1 MNIKSRYLAAAGSLA
16 LVAAFPQWAVAQS
29 QSQSQSQSRP
39 ASTEAEEVAQPN
51 PAVLDDVVVT
61 GYLQGLRRSIDEKRK
76 NDMISDSVSADDMGK
91 LPSSNLTEAASRIP
105 GVSAVRNH
113 FTGEGDRVVIRGM
126 ATEYNAY
133 AVNGVRMGG
142 TGSPNDNF
150 FRGVRL
156 SFLPTSGVDSITVYK
171 SLLPYMDGDAIG
183 GTIDIKTPT
192 AFDYAPT
199 YAAGSIEGTLLQQR
213 DDRTS
218 WAADVAFGKQFSDR
232 LGLYVTGNYS
242 ERGSQFEQI
251 GNSGDNMPRTWYS
264 TTESLDFDPKTFV
277 SRGLEMSTGDTDVTR
292 WGFNGSLDYRGDN
305 HSFHLR
311 GQYNEYE
318 ETQFRN
324 RLNFRNEGGTK
335 VSARLEQMD
344 KTRGDLVQPADAV
357 VGYDPK
363 LGAIYNYTPAQIVD
377 RDKDGKIT
385 DADKGA
391 AGFYSLN
398 GASGAWDPK
407 GFRLRRYWEG
417 GTTEGVLQLI
427 NLGGE
432 SRFGAFTLDYDASHS
447 ESEDN
452 IIDSYDMYFG
462 RNAYLWKGNEGVEI
476 VSQDDPQY
484 LKWVLNPAGM
494 AAVQDLKEYT
504 ASGLSGEYGGA
515 KETLNQ
521 AQFNLRYEPSG
532 SWLQE
537 VRVGAKY
544 YKSERERRQGTLI
557 DLAPKG
563 TMADYS
569 ALFGEPVTDMFDGRY
584 TGLYQLGAVIDTDKM
599 MAEIDRAK
607 AGNSTLL
614 ALKETESLD
623 YASTW
628 FYDEQV
634 VSAYVMGTARF
645 GAAEIIA
652 GVRMEDTDN
661 EIRAWTED
669 PVRGED
675 YALDNTGFTNWLP
688 SVHLNYDLTPSAK
701 LRAAIWTSVS
711 RPDINRM
718 TSVKEYSYDQ
728 DPDGDG
734 KTNPTTEWVLTGI
747 VQGNPGLKPMTSIN
761 YDLSAE
767 YYNGRTGAY
776 SVALFYKDLDKFL
789 YRSSSSVIRDGTLG
803 EFDDPSGVSVSMPMN
818 GRKAEIHGV
827 EINAR
832 QQLHWLPAPFDG
844 LGVALNAT
852 IQRSS
857 AETGLSWHPQGYTLP
872 FMETPDHIVNL
883 ELFWERNGWEAYVA
897 YNYQDKSLEDI
908 EDFGNDPYEQDYHF
922 VDLMMRRQITPNL
935 TATFKVQNLLDS
947 YTYYYTFGSGKG
959 GVRDYIENGRYLSL
973 NLNWRL

>member
-29 QSQSQSQSRP
+29 QSQSQSRS

-311 GQYNEYE
+311 GQYNEYA

-521 AQFNLRYEPSG
+521 AQFNLRYEPAG

-557 DLAPKG
+557 DLAPTG

-718 TSVKEYSYDQ
+718 TSVKEYSYDR

-734 KTNPTTEWVLTGI
+734 KDNPTQEWVLTGI

-789 YRSSSSVIRDGTLG
+789 YRSSSSVIQDGTLG
-803 EFDDPSGVSVSMPMN
+803 EFDDPSGISVSMPMN

-935 TATFKVQNLLDS
+935 TATFKVQNLMDS

>member
-1 MNIKSRYLAAAGSLA
+1 MKTKSRYLAAAGGLA
-16 LVAAFPQWAVAQS
+16 LIAAFPQWAAAQS
-29 QSQSQSQSRP
+29 QSQSQSTS
-39 ASTEAEEVAQPN
+39 SEAETAAQPN
-51 PAVLDDVVVT
+51 PAVLDEVVVT
-61 GYLQGLRRSIDEKRK
+61 GYLQGLRRSIDEKR
-76 NDMISDSVSADDMGK
+76 NSDMISDSVSADDMGK

-142 TGSPNDNF
+142 TGSPGDNF

-156 SFLPTSGVDSITVYK
+156 SFLPTSGVDAITVYK

-192 AFDYAPT
+192 AFDYDPT
-199 YAAGSIEGTLLQQR
+199 HVAGSIEGTLLQQR

-232 LGLYVTGNYS
+232 LGLFVTGNYS
-242 ERGSQFEQI
+242 ERASQFEQI
-251 GNSGDNMPRTWYS
+251 GNSGDNMPRNWYS
-264 TTESLDFDPKTFV
+264 KAQSLDFDPQTFV
-277 SRGLEMSTGDTDVTR
+277 TRGLEMSTGDTDVTR
-292 WGFNGSLDYRGDN
+292 WGFNGSLDWRGDN
-305 HSFHLR
+305 HDFHLR

-324 RLNFRNEGGTK
+324 RLNFRNEAGTSA
-335 VSARLEQMD
+335 SARLEQVD
-344 KTRGDLVQPADAV
+344 KSRGDLIQPANAV
-357 VGYDPK
+357 IGYDDIK
-363 LGAIYNYTPAQIVD
+363 GAIYNYTTAQIVD
-377 RDKDGKIT
+377 RDKDDKIT
-385 DADKGA
+385 DADKGSNSY
-391 AGFYSLN
+391 YSLN
-398 GASGAWDPK
+398 GSSGSWDPK

-417 GTTEGVLQLI
+417 GTTEGVLQMV
-427 NLGGE
+427 NFGGE
-432 SRFGAFTLDYDASHS
+432 SRFREFTLDYDLSHS

-452 IIDSYDMYFG
+452 IVDSYEMYFG

-476 VSQDDPQY
+476 VSQGDPQY

-494 AAVQDLKEYT
+494 AGVQDLTQYT
-504 ASGLSGEYGGA
+504 ASSLSGSYGGA

-521 AQFNLRYEPSG
+521 AQFNLRYQPTG

-537 VRVGAKY
+537 VRAGAKY
-544 YKSERERRQGTLI
+544 YKSERERLEGSLI
-557 DLAPKG
+557 DLEPRG

-569 ALFGEPVTDMFDGRY
+569 ALFGEAITDMFDGRY
-584 TGLYQLGAVIDTDKM
+584 TGQYQLGPVIDTDKM
-599 MAEIDRAK
+599 MAEIERAK

-614 ALKETESLD
+614 TLNEADSID

-645 GAAEIIA
+645 GAAEVIA
-652 GVRMEDTDN
+652 GVRVEDTSND
-661 EIRAWTED
+661 IRAWTEN

-675 YALDNTGFTNWLP
+675 YTTDTSGFTDWLP
-688 SVHLNYDLTPSAK
+688 SIHVNYDVTGNAK

-711 RPDINRM
+711 RPDIKRM
-718 TSVKEYSYDQ
+718 TSVKEYSYDG

-734 KTNPTTEWVLTGI
+734 VTNPTSEWVLTGI
-747 VQGNPGLKPMTSIN
+747 VQGNPDLEPMTSVN

-789 YRSSSSVIRDGTLG
+789 FRSSSSVIRDGTEG
-803 EFDDPSGVSVSMPMN
+803 EFDDPSGVPVSMPMN
-818 GRKAEIHGV
+818 GRKAEIRGV

-844 LGVALNAT
+844 LGVAANAT
-852 IQRSS
+852 IQRSE
-857 AETGLSWHPQGYTLP
+857 AETGLSWHPEGYTLP

-897 YNYQDKSLEDI
+897 YNYQDVSLEDI

-922 VDLMMRRQITPNL
+922 VDLMARRQITPNL
-935 TATFKVQNLLDS
+935 TATFKVQNLLDN
-947 YTYYYTFGSGKG
+947 YTYFYTFGEGKG

>member
-16 LVAAFPQWAVAQS
+16 LVAAFPQWAAAQS
-29 QSQSQSQSRP
+29 QSQSQSRS
-39 ASTEAEEVAQPN
+39 ATTEAEEVAQPN

-156 SFLPTSGVDSITVYK
+156 SFLPTSGVDAITVYK

-218 WAADVAFGKQFSDR
+218 WAADVALGKQFSDR

-264 TTESLDFDPKTFV
+264 TTHSLDFDPKTFV
-277 SRGLEMSTGDTDVTR
+277 ARGLEMSTGDTDVTR

-324 RLNFRNEGGTK
+324 RLNFRNEGGGK
-335 VSARLEQMD
+335 VSARLEQKD
-344 KTRGDLVQPADAV
+344 QTRGDLVQPADAV

-377 RDKDGKIT
+377 RDNDGKIT

-398 GASGAWDPK
+398 GASGVWDPK

-521 AQFNLRYEPSG
+521 AQFNLRYEPAG

-537 VRVGAKY
+537 VRVGTKY

-557 DLAPKG
+557 DLAPTG

-747 VQGNPGLKPMTSIN
+747 VQGNPELKPMTSIN

-789 YRSSSSVIRDGTLG
+789 YRSSSSVIQDGTLG

>member
-1 MNIKSRYLAAAGSLA
+1 MKTKSRYLAAAGGLA
-16 LVAAFPQWAVAQS
+16 LIAAFPQWAAAQS
-29 QSQSQSQSRP
+29 QSQSQSTS
-39 ASTEAEEVAQPN
+39 SEAETAAQPN
-51 PAVLDDVVVT
+51 PAVLDEVVVT
-61 GYLQGLRRSIDEKRK
+61 GYLQGLRRSIDEKR
-76 NDMISDSVSADDMGK
+76 NSDMISDSVSADDMGK

-142 TGSPNDNF
+142 TGSPGDNF

-156 SFLPTSGVDSITVYK
+156 SFLPTSGVDAITVYK

-192 AFDYAPT
+192 AFDYDPT
-199 YAAGSIEGTLLQQR
+199 HVAGSIEGTLLQQR

-232 LGLYVTGNYS
+232 LGLFVTGNYS
-242 ERGSQFEQI
+242 ERASQFEQI
-251 GNSGDNMPRTWYS
+251 GNSGDNMPRNWYS
-264 TTESLDFDPKTFV
+264 KAQSLDFDPQTFV
-277 SRGLEMSTGDTDVTR
+277 TRGLEMSTGDTDVTR
-292 WGFNGSLDYRGDN
+292 WGFNGSLDWRGDN
-305 HSFHLR
+305 HDFHLR

-324 RLNFRNEGGTK
+324 RLNFRNEAGTSA
-335 VSARLEQMD
+335 SARLEQVD
-344 KTRGDLVQPADAV
+344 KSRGDLIQPANAV
-357 VGYDPK
+357 IGYDDIK
-363 LGAIYNYTPAQIVD
+363 GAIYNYTTAQIVD
-377 RDKDGKIT
+377 RDKDDKIT
-385 DADKGA
+385 DADKGSNSY
-391 AGFYSLN
+391 YSLN
-398 GASGAWDPK
+398 GSSGSWDPK

-417 GTTEGVLQLI
+417 GTTEGVLQMV
-427 NLGGE
+427 NFGGE
-432 SRFGAFTLDYDASHS
+432 SRFREFTLDYDLSHS

-452 IIDSYDMYFG
+452 IVDSYEMYFG

-476 VSQDDPQY
+476 VSQGDPQY

-494 AAVQDLKEYT
+494 AGVQDL
-504 ASGLSGEYGGA
+504 
-515 KETLNQ
+515 
-521 AQFNLRYEPSG
+521 FNLRYQPTG

-537 VRVGAKY
+537 VRAGAKY
-544 YKSERERRQGTLI
+544 YKSERERLEGSLI
-557 DLAPKG
+557 DLEPRG

-569 ALFGEPVTDMFDGRY
+569 ALFGEAITDMFDGRY
-584 TGLYQLGAVIDTDKM
+584 TGQYQLGPVIDTDKM
-599 MAEIDRAK
+599 MAEIERAK

-614 ALKETESLD
+614 TLNEADSID

-645 GAAEIIA
+645 GAAEVIA
-652 GVRMEDTDN
+652 GVRVEDTSND
-661 EIRAWTED
+661 IRAWTEN

-675 YALDNTGFTNWLP
+675 YTTDTSGFTNWLP
-688 SVHLNYDLTPSAK
+688 SIHVNYDVSWNAK

-711 RPDINRM
+711 RPDIKRM
-718 TSVKEYSYDQ
+718 TSVKEYSYDG

-734 KTNPTTEWVLTGI
+734 VTNPTSEWVLTGI
-747 VQGNPGLKPMTSIN
+747 VQGNPDLEPMTSVN

-789 YRSSSSVIRDGTLG
+789 FRSSSSVIRDGTEG
-803 EFDDPSGVSVSMPMN
+803 EFDDPSGVPVSMPMN
-818 GRKAEIHGV
+818 GRKAEIRGV

-844 LGVALNAT
+844 LGVAANAT
-852 IQRSS
+852 IQRSE
-857 AETGLSWHPQGYTLP
+857 AETGLSWHPEGYTLP

-897 YNYQDKSLEDI
+897 YNYQDVSLEDI

-922 VDLMMRRQITPNL
+922 VDLMARRQITPNL
-935 TATFKVQNLLDS
+935 TATFKVQNLLDN
-947 YTYYYTFGSGKG
+947 YTYFYTFGEGKG

>member
-16 LVAAFPQWAVAQS
+16 LVAAFPQWAAAQS
-29 QSQSQSQSRP
+29 QSQSQSRS
-39 ASTEAEEVAQPN
+39 ATTEAEEVAQPN

-156 SFLPTSGVDSITVYK
+156 SFLPTSGVDAITVYK

-218 WAADVAFGKQFSDR
+218 WAADVALGKQFSDR

-264 TTESLDFDPKTFV
+264 TTHSLDFDPKTFV
-277 SRGLEMSTGDTDVTR
+277 ARGLEMSTGDTDVTR

-324 RLNFRNEGGTK
+324 RLNFRNEGGGK
-335 VSARLEQMD
+335 VSARLEQKD
-344 KTRGDLVQPADAV
+344 QTRGDLVQPADAV

-398 GASGAWDPK
+398 GASGVWDPK

-521 AQFNLRYEPSG
+521 TQFNLRYEPAG

-544 YKSERERRQGTLI
+544 YKSERERRQGMLI

-776 SVALFYKDLDKFL
+776 SLALFYKDLDKFL
-789 YRSSSSVIRDGTLG
+789 FRSSSSVIRDGTLG
-803 EFDDPSGVSVSMPMN
+803 EFDDPSGIPVSMPMN

-832 QQLHWLPAPFDG
+832 QQLQWLPAPFDG

-857 AETGLSWHPQGYTLP
+857 AETGLFWHPQGYTLP

-883 ELFWERNGWEAYVA
+883 EVFWERNGWEAYVA

-908 EDFGNDPYEQDYHF
+908 EDFGNDPYEQDYPF

-935 TATFKVQNLLDS
+935 TATFKVQNLMDS